1 MDIYSTYY
9 MLAAVEEL
17 PIEHTFFRSRY
28 FPTDNAM
35 DIFGSSKVLADFR
48 EGNQKKA
55 PFVIPRLGALP
66 VGRDGFS
73 TYELEPANI
82 SVSIPLTIDQLQKRN
97 FGESIM
103 STATPADRARRLLV
117 GDLATLS
124 AMISRSE
131 ELLAVQTILDNG
143 AIMRHQTENPEIYED
158 IGVHFYD
165 GNSNPALFTPAAAWT
180 HSTKDASGAWVMGN
194 WYTDMCAMIAR
205 QIKKGRPVREFV
217 VSQNIA
223 DFLLNDGWVQ
233 SILDN
238 RRVEMGGINPSALD
252 EFTYEMGVLNF
263 RGRRLPILVNG
274 GTYENDNGQDVDFLG
289 GNTVICIAPGCGR
302 GLYGAHTRM
311 TESGQWETIAGKR
324 IPDHIFTRRPPA
336 NEIELTARPLFAP
349 NRANPWCVAKNITL
363 A

>member
-35 DIFGSSKVLADFR
+35 DVFGTSRVLADFR
-48 EGNQKKA
+48 EGTQKKA

-82 SVSIPLTIDQLQKRN
+82 SISMPLTIDQLTRRN

-143 AIMRHQTENPEIYED
+143 AVMRHQTENPDIYED

-165 GNSNPALFTPAAAWT
+165 GESNPALFTPANNWT
-180 HSTKDASGAWVMGN
+180 HSSKSGETWTIGN
-194 WYTDMCAMIAR
+194 WYSDMCAMVAR
-205 QIKKGRPVREFV
+205 LTKKGRPVREFV
-217 VSQNIA
+217 VSPDVA
-223 DFLLNDGWVQ
+223 DFLLADGWVQ
-233 SILDN
+233 SVLDN
-238 RRVEMGGINPSALD
+238 RRMEMGGIEPSALD
-252 EFTYEMGVLNF
+252 EFTYVLGTLNF
-263 RGRRLPILVNG
+263 KGRKLPIIVND
-274 GTYENDNGQDVDFLG
+274 GTYENDAGQDTAFLPNG
-289 GNTVICIAPGCGR
+289 TVIATAPGCGR

-311 TESGQWETIAGKR
+311 TENGEWETIAGKR

-336 NEIELTARPLFAP
+336 NEVELTARPLFAP